1 MNIIFQLILIVSS
14 ILFMI
19 FILDMIRSKNL
30 ELRHAL
36 TWIATSF
43 IIIILAIFPRIV
55 KSIAYLLHIIEPANA
70 LFLIIIFFVLVIV
83 FTLTVT
89 ISKSTDKINTLVQE
103 IGLLK
108 LTIKKLK
115 DENRGEHY

>member
-1 MNIIFQLILIVSS
+1 MNSVFQLILIISS

-19 FILDMIRSKNL
+19 FILNMIRNKNL

-36 TWIATSF
+36 TWLVTSF
-43 IIIILAIFPRIV
+43 AIIIIAIFPQIIR
-55 KSIAYLLHIIEPANA
+55 STAFLLHIIEPANA
-70 LFLIIIFFVLVIV
+70 LFLIILFFILLIV

-89 ISKSTDKINTLVQE
+89 ISKSANKINTLVQE

-108 LTIKKLK
+108 LTVEKLK
-115 DENRGEHY
+115 NENRGGHY